1 MPGEPGEPGV
11 PGELGVPQRQLPFAV
26 RFEWGL
32 DGARAVVPGADLAV
46 VVDVLSFTTC
56 VSVAV
61 ERGAMVFPYPHRDA
75 SATDFAAH
83 HQALLA
89 GPRNTGGLSLSPS
102 SLRTAGTL
110 ERVVLPSPNGST
122 ISHELAASASK
133 VVAVSLRNAAA
144 TARWVHATL
153 PFDAVIAVI
162 AAGEKWTD
170 GALRPS
176 LEDQLG
182 AGAFIAGLANAGR
195 GGLSPEA
202 EMAAVSFGAARP
214 RLTEM
219 LRSCS
224 SGRELIDAGYAED
237 VTIAA
242 ELDGSSVVALLLNGA
257 FQTP

>member
-1 MPGEPGEPGV
+1 MA
-11 PGELGVPQRQLPFAV
+11 GVPQRQLPYAV

-61 ERGAMVFPYPHRDA
+61 DRGAVVFPYPHRDA
-75 SATDFAAH
+75 SAIDFAAH

-89 GPRNTGGLSLSPS
+89 GPRNTESLSLSPS
-102 SLRTAGTL
+102 SLRKAGTL

-122 ISHELAASASK
+122 ISHELAASAPK

-144 TARWVHATL
+144 TARWVHAAL
-153 PFDAVIAVI
+153 PADAVIAVI

-170 GALRPS
+170 GGLRPS

-182 AGAFIAGLANAGR
+182 AGAFIAGLAAAGR
-195 GGLSPEA
+195 HSFSPEA
-202 EMAAVSFGAARP
+202 EMAAAAFGAAEP
-214 RLTEM
+214 RLTEV
-219 LRSCS
+219 LQGCS
-224 SGRELIDAGYAED
+224 SGRELIDAGYAGD
-237 VTIAA
+237 VSIAA
-242 ELDGSSVVALLLNGA
+242 ELDDSSAVALLLNGA
-257 FQTP
+257 FRTP

>member
-1 MPGEPGEPGV
+1 MA
-11 PGELGVPQRQLPFAV
+11 GVPQRQLPYAV

-61 ERGAMVFPYPHRDA
+61 DRGAVVFPYPHRDA

-89 GPRNTGGLSLSPS
+89 GPRNTEGLSLSPS
-102 SLRTAGTL
+102 SLRKAGTL

-122 ISHELAASASK
+122 ISHELAALAPK

-153 PFDAVIAVI
+153 PEDAVIAVI

-170 GALRPS
+170 GGLRPS

-182 AGAFIAGLANAGR
+182 AGAFIAGLAAAGR
-195 GGLSPEA
+195 HSFSPEA
-202 EMAAVSFGAARP
+202 EMAAAAFGAAEP
-214 RLTEM
+214 RLTEV
-219 LRSCS
+219 LRGCS
-224 SGRELIDAGYAED
+224 SGRELIDAGYAGD
-237 VTIAA
+237 VSIAA
-242 ELDGSSVVALLLNGA
+242 ELDDSSAVALLLNGA
-257 FQTP
+257 FRTP